1 MRNLKASF
9 LLCFAAFFVFAV
21 PARSQ
26 QVECPS
32 PTPTPTPKK
41 DDGGGP
47 EPQHISPAV
56 GTGGTVGGPTGLFT
70 LYNSRTLPKKAFTF
84 SVAYSNYDRD
94 PGDVDLT
101 EVPLSFQYGLTDRV
115 ELFFNTTGYRGINVN
130 APQNLSSFYLPNS
143 QLHCGGPGVLCSGPA
158 IILAPSGPN
167 VGTLAGTAIF
177 RPLNNQPFVSFPFV
191 GGSAGTFGLSPGQVG
206 SLFGFPGFNALLGP
220 PVATSSGNFG
230 SADTFPGIGSPVGG
244 ILPGVVLAT
253 QLLPATAL
261 TQPITVPA
269 TFTIAP
275 SYLPDAPF
283 VNQLYGSSSFE
294 TFTVGLKYRFV
305 KQKIVT
311 VAAIPF
317 YRFYRSR
324 AGSPQGFNHLQ
335 EGASPGANIGDFGA
349 YLVAEATLKKKVNL
363 SFNTG
368 FTLNSNPKGNFG
380 GASFSMLD
388 RPNEVFYGLGID
400 VPVGKHFQPIFEVR
414 SVRYAGGQTP
424 NAFQNN
430 PVDVVG
436 GLKFYSKRYDSGLE
450 FGFGAAYRR
459 HLNQQDFDH
468 FNPTDF
474 NTQINRVTNV
484 VVPGRGLVTVPGTT
498 VPATSNGFPRGF
510 IPSDDPNGFMF
521 QFWIGRRPE
530 IPPFPPKPQ
539 PDPNANLG
547 KESGAEPLTMS
558 CPPSNLPLRK
568 GAGCPATKT
577 VSLKATLKDRSE
589 DDPLIGYLPVW
600 ITEPNDGTSIAP
612 QPGEVRGEYHATW
625 QFPETILPR
634 PYTIRLQFKNCKT
647 GAILEKPGVTGPYEV
662 VYTLTPDACTNC
674 PTCPAV
680 QELKVECPGP
690 IEKKA
695 ASDPGEVKVT
705 TSLPIDSGQSPAS
718 DVTTTYEWTIS
729 AGTIVGNAN
738 GPEITIDHTGVGS
751 DIEAKVTAIVS
762 APGCDPQR
770 REASCRIPIGVK
782 RECFV
787 FDAYRDIRFN
797 DEKARLDNFA
807 IWLLGEPSWTGYY
820 VSYSGSGCY
829 GDLFTDR
836 LRDYRANQSRNYL
849 TDTRQLDASRLL
861 NLTVDGTRNDPY
873 GVILWVCPE
882 NLQPPVDRID
892 ERVRTTLEKADCP
905 TRKKKKS
912 KKR

>member
-1 MRNLKASF
+1 MRNLKVKF
-9 LLCFAAFFVFAV
+9 LLGFASLFVLAMT
-21 PARSQ
+21 AKA
-26 QVECPS
+26 QVECP
-32 PTPTPTPKK
+32 TPKPGNK
-41 DDGGGP
+41 QDDDRKP
-47 EPQHISPAV
+47 IEQQHISPAV
-56 GTGGTVGGPTGLFT
+56 GTGGSIGGPTGLFT
-70 LYNSRTLPKKAFTF
+70 LYNARTLGKKEFSF
-84 SVAYSNYDRD
+84 SVAYSNFDRD
-94 PGDVDLT
+94 PGDVDIA
-101 EVPLSFQYGLTDRV
+101 EVPISFQYGITNRL
-115 ELFFNTTGYRGINVN
+115 ELFFNTTGSRGINVN

-143 QLHCGGPGVLCSGPA
+143 QFHCGGPSVLCSGAA

-305 KQKIVT
+305 EQQFFA

-324 AGSPQGFNHLQ
+324 ASSPQRFDHLQ
-335 EGASPGANIGDFGA
+335 EGASPGANVGDFG
-349 YLVAEATLKKKVNL
+349 VFVVSEATLKKKVNL

-368 FTLNSNPKGNFG
+368 FTFNSNPKGDFG

-388 RPNEVFYGLGID
+388 RPNEAFYGLGID
-400 VPVGKHFQPIFEVR
+400 VPVGKHFQPLFEVR

-436 GLKFYSKRYDSGLE
+436 GLKFYSKRFDSGLE

-459 HLNQQDFDH
+459 HLNQQDMDH

-474 NTQINRVTNV
+474 NTQVNRVTGV

-510 IPSDDPNGFMF
+510 IPSDDPNGFMV
-521 QFWIGRRPE
+521 QFWIGRREQLPTL
-530 IPPFPPKPQ
+530 PPKDRPK
-539 PDPNANLG
+539 PGAYI
-547 KESGAEPLTMS
+547 EAEPGSGRLPKS
-558 CPPSNLPLRK
+558 CPAGRFRLRD
-568 GAGCPATKT
+568 GAGCPAIRT
-577 VSLKATLKDRSE
+577 VQLTAKLNDESKGV
-589 DDPLIGYLPVW
+589 PMVGYLPVW
-600 ITEPNDGTSIAP
+600 ITDATDGTSITP
-612 QPGEVRGEYHATW
+612 KGGEVTGEYHATW
-625 QFPETILPR
+625 QFPETISR
-634 PYTIRLQFKNCKT
+634 DSYTIRLQFKNCKT
-647 GAILEKPGVTGPYEV
+647 GVIFEKPEISGPYEV
-662 VYTLTPDACTNC
+662 LYTLTPDACTNC
-674 PTCPAV
+674 PTCPAI
-680 QELKVECPGP
+680 QDFSLECPER
-690 IEKKA
+690 ITKKA
-695 ASDPGEVKVT
+695 ASD
-705 TSLPIDSGQSPAS
+705 SGQVTLKTNIGLDQDPKYAS
-718 DVTTTYEWTIS
+718 DVTTKYEWTIS
-729 AGTIVGNAN
+729 AGTIVSDPNSSS
-738 GPEITIDHTGVGS
+738 ITIDHTGIGS
-751 DIEAKVTAIVS
+751 GDIDVRVTAVVN
-762 APGCDPQR
+762 APNCPPQR
-770 REASCRIPIGVK
+770 REASCKIPVIIPA
-782 RECFV
+782 ECFV

-807 IWLLGEPSWTGYY
+807 IWLLSEPSWTGYY
-820 VSYSGSGCY
+820 VSYSGSTCY
-829 GDLFTDR
+829 GDLFNDPI
-836 LRDYRANQSRNYL
+836 RDFRAKRSRNYL
-849 TDTRQLDASRLL
+849 TETRQLDPSRLL
-861 NLTVDGTRNDPY
+861 NLAVDGTMNDPY
-873 GVILWVCPE
+873 GVILWICPV
-882 NLQPPVDRID
+882 NLQPPV
-892 ERVRTTLEKADCP
+892 ERSDQLVGPRLEKADCP
-905 TRKKKKS
+905 TKKK
-912 KKR
+912 R